1 MAESNPFMRISY
13 RACRLRRRL
22 VASSRRSAPRLLAN
36 DADLGLCRD
45 LRGEAEEPGPGGA
58 VAEGAFRFRDRP
70 RVPGPFHNHREASS
84 IGVQHQAD
92 CVALP
97 CRRAPGSTAAPAPA
111 DKRRRVSSPDYESR
125 WPNSGQP

>member
-58 VAEGAFRFRDRP
+58 VAEGAAAEE
-70 RVPGPFHNHREASS
+70 VEH
-84 IGVQHQAD
+84 
-92 CVALP
+92 
-97 CRRAPGSTAAPAPA
+97 APGSGRVCA
-111 DKRRRVSSPDYESR
+111 RR
-125 WPNSGQP
+125 